1 MLKMI
6 NKTSCWLSAVFV
18 DFQFTP
24 WHKTEVHFNR
34 LVQQC
39 PPCLE
44 TVITP
49 VQFLRSFFR
58 GCLDELANMIARLH
72 EVTISIRSL
81 ASCDA
86 DTFTYPPLSF
96 RPNVVMRTPILQTLG
111 TSTVQKCNTCYE
123 NSTVASSCLIYPR
136 EMFDRLT
143 RRERCTRCDPKAEV
157 VFFLLFACL
166 FFSLLLFFFILFNV
180 IVKQWEAK
188 TRGLC
193 GVGQSTVTKITRG
206 ALLITL
212 MIITIREI
220 TKDTLK

>member
-24 WHKTEVHFNR
+24 WHKTEVHFNG

-44 TVITP
+44 TVRTP
-49 VQFLRSFFR
+49 VQFLRSIFQECR
-58 GCLDELANMIARLH
+58 DELANFIARLH

-81 ASCDA
+81 AICDA
-86 DTFTYPPLSF
+86 DTVIYPPLSF
-96 RPNVVMRTPILQTLG
+96 PPNVVMRTPILQTLG

-123 NSTVASSCLIYPR
+123 NSTVARSCFICPR
-136 EMFDRLT
+136 EMFDRRT
-143 RRERCTRCDPKAEV
+143 RRERCTRCDPKPEV
-157 VFFLLFACL
+157 VFLVLFAYL
-166 FFSLLLFFFILFNV
+166 FFIFILFNG

-193 GVGQSTVTKITRG
+193 G
-206 ALLITL
+206 
-212 MIITIREI
+212 
-220 TKDTLK
+220 